1 MAVASTSPAGQDL
14 AARLC
19 ERAAARLRLRQGAE
33 AMPLLRAAWHAAP
46 ASGAGQRA
54 LRTLWQAARA
64 AGDWPT
70 ALAAAVRAAQAAPSD
85 FPLVHA
91 AVCTLRDAV
100 AAGWRGTRPQ
110 VAMPMVLPL
119 LSIVIVSR
127 DDARF
132 AAFEA
137 QCAQAFAAWPHER
150 IRIADA
156 TSMYDG
162 YARGF
167 ARARGGVVAFAHDDT
182 RFAAPDFA
190 ARLADALQDADAVG
204 VAGATRVT
212 SPALLGAGH
221 PWLHGAITHLAQ
233 DGMPCEFALL
243 SLAGRRVAGAQALD
257 GVFIAARREWIARV
271 GFDAATCDG
280 FHFYDL
286 DFTYRAHRAG
296 ARLAIACDLA
306 LLHASRGRMDERY
319 AQAQRRFAARHP
331 ELGAAPS
338 AHRHWYALPVA
349 DARHACVLHDA
360 LLAAWALPDP

>member
-1 MAVASTSPAGQDL
+1 MGSPSPAGPDL

-19 ERAAARLRLRQGAE
+19 AQAEVRLERERPADADA
-33 AMPLLRAAWHAAP
+33 LLRAAFHAAP
-46 ASGAGQRA
+46 ASAAGQRA
-54 LRTLWQAARA
+54 LRLLWRTARA

-70 ALAAAVRAAQAAPSD
+70 ALAAALRAAQVAPAD
-85 FPLVHA
+85 FAVVHA
-91 AVCTLRDAV
+91 AVRTLGEAV
-100 AAGWRGTRPQ
+100 AAGWRGTRPH
-110 VAMPMVLPL
+110 MPMPAVLPL

-132 AAFEA
+132 AAFDA

-162 YARGF
+162 YARGC
-167 ARARGGVVAFAHDDT
+167 ACALGSVVAFAHDDT

-190 ARLADALQDADAVG
+190 ARLADALQSSDVVG

-233 DGMPCEFALL
+233 DSLPCEFAVL
-243 SLAGRRVAGAQALD
+243 SLAGPRIGGAQALD
-257 GVFIAARREWIARV
+257 GVFVAARREWIERV
-271 GFDAATCDG
+271 DFDADACDG

-286 DFTYRAHRAG
+286 DFSYRAHRAG
-296 ARLAIACDLA
+296 ARLTIACDLA
-306 LLHASRGRMDERY
+306 LHHASRGRMDERY
-319 AQAQRRFAARHP
+319 AIAQRRFAARRP
-331 ELGAAPS
+331 ELAAPPS
-338 AHRHWYALPVA
+338 PHRHWYALPVEGA
-349 DARHACVLHDA
+349 AAAGVLHDA